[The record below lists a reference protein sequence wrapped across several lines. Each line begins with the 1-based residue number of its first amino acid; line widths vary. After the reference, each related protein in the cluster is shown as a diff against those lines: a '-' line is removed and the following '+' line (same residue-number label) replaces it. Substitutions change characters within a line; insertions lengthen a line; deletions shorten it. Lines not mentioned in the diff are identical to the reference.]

1 MYELPNRNQVTP
13 KYVIL
18 TVSLRSRTVTVR
30 VIITLSKD
38 TKKKSNLWGFRSLVF
53 QTRNYD
59 KCYAWSPVWN
69 HFIFITNCWLEN
81 CNRSA
86 GGLATTSLQGMRRI
100 CIWRKF
106 SWHWVHEDTIL
117 STLLLLW
124 FECLPSS
131 KNLIF
136 SLCQL

>member
-59 KCYAWSPVWN
+59 KCYAWSPV
-69 HFIFITNCWLEN
+69 
-81 CNRSA
+81 
-86 GGLATTSLQGMRRI
+86 
-100 CIWRKF
+100 
-106 SWHWVHEDTIL
+106 
-117 STLLLLW
+117 
-124 FECLPSS
+124 
-131 KNLIF
+131 
-136 SLCQL
+136 